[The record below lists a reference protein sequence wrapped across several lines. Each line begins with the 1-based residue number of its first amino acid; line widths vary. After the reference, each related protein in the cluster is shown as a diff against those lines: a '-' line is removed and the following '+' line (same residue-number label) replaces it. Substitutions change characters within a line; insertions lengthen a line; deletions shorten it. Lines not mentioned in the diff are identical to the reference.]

1 MTFRTAWLLPIILLL
16 PFLLTALWMHSAE
29 QDWAWV
35 KLIDRR
41 PFWTWTVVGLA
52 ILLGASFIQW
62 LDWQLNYKVAL
73 TIVYVSVMPL
83 LIIWFAL
90 LYACVIFR
98 DCL

>member
-1 MTFRTAWLLPIILLL
+1 MNIRTVWLLPIILLL
-16 PFLLTALWMHSAE
+16 PFMLTALRMHSAH
-29 QDWAWV
+29 QDWAWANWIGRGPLGAWAV
-35 KLIDRR
+35 IGV
-41 PFWTWTVVGLA
+41 T
-52 ILLGASFIQW
+52 ILLGASPIKW

-90 LYACVIFR
+90 LYTCAIFG